1 MSRGDYI
8 ALGAFIL
15 SLILALCA
23 FVFWLINITY
33 KINRFI
39 FDLISNID
47 ENTAHARRYENLVYS
62 LNKKVDYLKHIIILE
77 FPQYFKKNDE
87 ADN

>member
-33 KINRFI
+33 KINKFI
-39 FDLISNID
+39 FDLKTDID
-47 ENTAHARRYENLVYS
+47 ENTAHARQYDNFVYS
-62 LNKKVDYLKHIIILE
+62 LNKKVDYLKYILILE

-87 ADN
+87 TDN

>member
-33 KINRFI
+33 KINKFI
-39 FDLISNID
+39 FDLTSNID
-47 ENTAHARRYENLVYS
+47 ENTAHARRYDKLVCS
-62 LNKKVDYLKHIIILE
+62 LNKKLDHLKHIMVLE
-77 FPQYFKKNDE
+77 FPQYFKKND
-87 ADN
+87 

>member
-39 FDLISNID
+39 FDLKTNID
-47 ENTAHARRYENLVYS
+47 ENTAHARRYDSFVYL
-62 LNKKVDYLKHIIILE
+62 LNKKVEHLRHIIVLE